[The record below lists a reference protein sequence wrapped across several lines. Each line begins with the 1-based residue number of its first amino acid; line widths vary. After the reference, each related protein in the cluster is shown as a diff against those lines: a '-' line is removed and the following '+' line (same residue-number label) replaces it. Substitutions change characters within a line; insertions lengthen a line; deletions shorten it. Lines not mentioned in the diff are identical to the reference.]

1 MRTFGLHLEKSQGEK
16 RERSDQGDRM
26 RTRRRLG
33 ERIETDEDWARREE
47 RWRERGREEKTVSNG
62 YKLEVKGI
70 WQPCIAYEM
79 ILTFYYCKVSF
90 LKRNFK
96 CYPAVREHKNL

>member
-1 MRTFGLHLEKSQGEK
+1 MGKDGEGQRLSEEG
-16 RERSDQGDRM
+16 RE
-26 RTRRRLG
+26 T
-33 ERIETDEDWARREE
+33 EE
-47 RWRERGREEKTVSNG
+47 REKGKTVSTG

-70 WQPCIAYEM
+70 WQPCTAYEM

>member
-1 MRTFGLHLEKSQGEK
+1 MGGWIEVDKDWGGQG
-16 RERSDQGDRM
+16 
-26 RTRRRLG
+26 
-33 ERIETDEDWARREE
+33 
-47 RWRERGREEKTVSNG
+47 WRRGRGNTVSSG

-70 WQPCIAYEM
+70 WQRCIAYEM

>member
-1 MRTFGLHLEKSQGEK
+1 MGKD
-16 RERSDQGDRM
+16 REGQSLSEEGREM
-26 RTRRRLG
+26 
-33 ERIETDEDWARREE
+33 EE
-47 RWRERGREEKTVSNG
+47 REEEKTVSSG
-62 YKLEVKGI
+62 YKLDVKGTG
-70 WQPCIAYEM
+70 QPCTAYEM

>member
-1 MRTFGLHLEKSQGEK
+1 MKE
-16 RERSDQGDRM
+16 
-26 RTRRRLG
+26 RRLG
-33 ERIETDEDWARREE
+33 EGSSWTKTKLGGKGDGGAGG
-47 RWRERGREEKTVSNG
+47 RGKPVSSG
-62 YKLEVKGI
+62 YKLAVRGI

-96 CYPAVREHKNL
+96 CYPAVQEHKNL

>member
-1 MRTFGLHLEKSQGEK
+1 MLRTFEFHLGKEEGGRGKGAVEETAGEA
-16 RERSDQGDRM
+16 EEETWG
-26 RTRRRLG
+26 
-33 ERIETDEDWARREE
+33 RIALDKDGARREGAGSGGE
-47 RWRERGREEKTVSNG
+47 GKPVSSG
-62 YKLEVKGI
+62 YKLAVKGI

-96 CYPAVREHKNL
+96 CYPAVQEHKNL

>member
-1 MRTFGLHLEKSQGEK
+1 MKTEQGGK
-16 RERSDQGDRM
+16 RE
-26 RTRRRLG
+26 G
-33 ERIETDEDWARREE
+33 ERK
-47 RWRERGREEKTVSNG
+47 RGKMVSNG

>member
-1 MRTFGLHLEKSQGEK
+1 M
-16 RERSDQGDRM
+16 
-26 RTRRRLG
+26 RRRLG
-33 ERIETDEDWARREE
+33 GTDRDGQRLSEE
-47 RWRERGREEKTVSNG
+47 ESEMEERERGKTVRNG